1 MGKNHKHVN
10 SLAYTLLVLI
20 LAAGCFLCWNFHKAN
35 HDDETIVK
43 KPMVYV
49 RLLKTPVK
57 QKEIAAKNKI
67 NNPVSK
73 KTPVDTRPWAAV
85 ADFTLDKSV
94 KAELSGSA
102 VATKLEQVFG
112 NKYRLVTRHQVKKA
126 LQELRFQNS
135 DLVNKNKAKQ
145 FGKMIGVEYLIS
157 GNIIQLGNKITIAC
171 QIFNVETGEIR
182 QTAEVSTSN
191 VDELNY
197 IVLREAAD
205 VLVMSD
211 AEKQK
216 YIEAKINYPKNLKT
230 GRKAFSEK
238 DYDKAIKYLKL
249 ALSAKPSDEAENLLM
264 LASEKA
270 RAQSIYH
277 ERKAKHELAI
287 KKGNELLAKQKWDEA
302 EKAFKEA
309 RKIPGYEYDGKAN
322 QGIQSARGGANLVL
336 KKQKAMKEL
345 TAHLD
350 SAGLLLEN
358 AQKLKK
364 DDVTAYRKCSA
375 SIQLLVDFRYS
386 DHYQYISKRA
396 KEYIT
401 KFIGQAVKYQK
412 TLNPPI
418 PKDLTA
424 EKDIRHASLT
434 DLAPGSLEAQTRQRH
449 WAIKLGL
456 PLEVKTNKSG
466 IKLRLIPP
474 GKFIMGSPYKEVE
487 RQNDEKPHYE
497 IISCPFYCGK
507 FEVSQKQWKQVT
519 GKNPS
524 YFKDDNENN
533 PVEQVSWDDCQDFLK
548 KLCILENVPQGTY
561 RLLTEAQ
568 WEYACRAGTDTP
580 FYFGESL
587 DSNMANFDGEF
598 PYNSLKGLSRKKTLP
613 VGSFRANAW
622 GLYDMHGNVWEWCM
636 DRYGENRPDRV
647 LRGGSWNISG
657 KDCRSAFRLK
667 YWPKFRFNILGFRI
681 MRAVTVPKEDICL
694 RKITK

>member
-1 MGKNHKHVN
+1 MAKNHKHISN
-10 SLAYTLLVLI
+10 SGYILLGAI
-20 LAAGCFLCWNFHKAN
+20 LAAGCFWGWKVYNEN
-35 HDDETIVK
+35 HDEVVIN

-49 RLLKTPVK
+49 RVKTPEK
-57 QKEIAAKNKI
+57 KKEIAAKNKI
-67 NNPVSK
+67 NKPVRK
-73 KTPVDTRPWAAV
+73 KLPADTRPWAAI

-112 NKYRLVTRHQVKKA
+112 NKYRLLTRSQVKKA

-135 DLVNKNKAKQ
+135 DLADKNKAKQ
-145 FGKMIGVEYLIS
+145 FGKMLGAEYLIS

-191 VDELNY
+191 VDDLNY
-197 IVLREAAD
+197 IILREAAD

-216 YIEAKINYPKNLKT
+216 YVEAKINYPQNLKT
-230 GRKAFSEK
+230 GKRAFSEK

-270 RAQSIYH
+270 RAQNIYH
-277 ERKAKHELAI
+277 ERKAKYALAI
-287 KKGNELLAKQKWDEA
+287 DRGNELLVKQKWNEA

-309 RKIPGYEYDGKAN
+309 LKIPGYEYDGKAN
-322 QGIQSARGGANLVL
+322 QGIQNARGGANQLL
-336 KKQKAMKEL
+336 KKQKALKEL
-345 TAHLD
+345 KAYLD

-386 DHYQYISKRA
+386 EHYQYISKRA
-396 KEYIT
+396 KEYIA
-401 KFIGQAVKYQK
+401 KFIAQAVKYQK
-412 TLNPPI
+412 TLNPPL
-418 PKDLTA
+418 PKDLIA
-424 EKDIRHASLT
+424 EKDIRHASLI
-434 DLAPGSLEAQTRQRH
+434 DIAPGSLEAQTRQRH

-456 PLEVKTNKSG
+456 PLEVKTSKSG

-474 GKFIMGSPYKEVE
+474 GKFIMGSPYKEAE
-487 RQNDEKPHYE
+487 RNKDEKPHYVV
-497 IISCPFYCGK
+497 ISRPFYCGK
-507 FEVSQKQWKQVT
+507 FEISQKQWKLVT

-533 PVEQVSWDDCQDFLK
+533 PVEQVSWDDCQEFLK
-548 KLCILENVPQGTY
+548 KLCILEKVPQGTY
-561 RLLTEAQ
+561 RLLNEKQ
-568 WEYACRAGTDTP
+568 WEYACRAGTATP

-587 DSNMANFDGEF
+587 DSNMANFNGEF
-598 PYNSLKGLSRKKTLP
+598 PYNSSKDISRKKTLP

-636 DRYGENRPDRV
+636 DRYGENRSDRV

-657 KDCRSAFRLK
+657 KDCRSAVRLK

-681 MRAVTVPKEDICL
+681 MRVITVPKEDI
-694 RKITK
+694 

>member
-1 MGKNHKHVN
+1 MAKNHKYISN
-10 SLAYTLLVLI
+10 SGYILLGAI
-20 LAAGCFLCWNFHKAN
+20 LAAGCFWGWKVYKEN
-35 HDDETIVK
+35 HDEVVTN

-49 RLLKTPVK
+49 RVKTPAK
-57 QKEIAAKNKI
+57 KKEIAAKNKI
-67 NNPVSK
+67 NKPVRK
-73 KTPVDTRPWAAV
+73 KLPADTRPWAAI

-112 NKYRLVTRHQVKKA
+112 NKYRLLTRSQVKKA
-126 LQELRFQNS
+126 LRELRFQNS
-135 DLVNKNKAKQ
+135 DLTDKNKAKQ
-145 FGKMIGVEYLIS
+145 FGKMLGAEYLIS

-191 VDELNY
+191 VDDLNY
-197 IVLREAAD
+197 IILREAAD

-216 YIEAKINYPKNLKT
+216 YVEAKINYPQNLKT
-230 GRKAFSEK
+230 GKRAFSEK

-270 RAQSIYH
+270 RAQNIYH
-277 ERKAKHELAI
+277 ERKAKYALAI
-287 KKGNELLAKQKWDEA
+287 DRGNELLVKQKWNEA

-309 RKIPGYEYDGKAN
+309 LKIPGYEYDGKAN
-322 QGIQSARGGANLVL
+322 QGIQNARGGANQLL
-336 KKQKAMKEL
+336 KKQKALKEL
-345 TAHLD
+345 KAYLD

-386 DHYQYISKRA
+386 EHYQYISKRA
-396 KEYIT
+396 KEYIA
-401 KFIGQAVKYQK
+401 KFIAQAVKYQK
-412 TLNPPI
+412 TLNPPL
-418 PKDLTA
+418 PKDLIA
-424 EKDIRHASLT
+424 EKDIRHASLI
-434 DLAPGSLEAQTRQRH
+434 DIAPGSLEAQTRQRH

-456 PLEVKTNKSG
+456 PLEVKTGKSG

-474 GKFIMGSPYKEVE
+474 GKFIMGSPYKEAE
-487 RQNDEKPHYE
+487 RNKDEKPHYVV
-497 IISCPFYCGK
+497 ISRPFYCGK
-507 FEVSQKQWKQVT
+507 FEISQKQWRLVT

-533 PVEQVSWDDCQDFLK
+533 PVEQVSWNDCQEFLK
-548 KLCILENVPQGTY
+548 KLCILEKVPQGTY
-561 RLLTEAQ
+561 NLLNEKQ
-568 WEYACRAGTDTP
+568 WEYACRAGTATP

-587 DSNMANFDGEF
+587 DSNMANFNGEF
-598 PYNSLKGLSRKKTLP
+598 PYNSSKDISRKKTLP

-636 DRYGENRPDRV
+636 DRYGKNRPDRV

-657 KDCRSAFRLK
+657 KDCRSAVRLK

-681 MRAVTVPKEDICL
+681 MRAITVPKEDI
-694 RKITK
+694 